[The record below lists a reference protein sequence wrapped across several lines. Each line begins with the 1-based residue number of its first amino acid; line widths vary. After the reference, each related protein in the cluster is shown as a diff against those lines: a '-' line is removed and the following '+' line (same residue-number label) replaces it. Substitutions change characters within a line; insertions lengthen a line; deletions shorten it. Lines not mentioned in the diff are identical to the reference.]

1 MRFGFRKSK
10 DTKSKAKAST
20 SQKSD
25 GQEIDAVLSEP
36 ENEKTKAR
44 RKSLGQKSKM
54 LINAVESEEFRIA
67 VIKDGRLDGFH
78 IETTATEQK
87 TGNIYKAVVERIEPS
102 LQACFVNF
110 GSDKNG
116 FLSVTDIHPEYFATE
131 PDAKKEA
138 SMPRIEKILKKGQ
151 ELLVQVTKE
160 MQGHKGAQLTT
171 YLSLA
176 SRHLVL
182 MPGSKGGISKKIE
195 DEEERQRLKSI
206 MAQFKLPEGV
216 GYIVRTAALKQSK
229 RDLSRDLNRLLRMWK
244 NIKKNVQEASP
255 LTLVHKEQDVCLRT
269 LRDYFTSEISEV
281 LVDDKETLSKVK
293 DYMKII
299 SPRDQ
304 GRVKLFK
311 EKRPIFAQYEIE
323 KQIETIYRNRVP
335 LKSGGS
341 IVIDPTEA
349 LVAIDVNSGR
359 WRTGKDVENT
369 AFKTNIE
376 AAEEI
381 SRQLR
386 LRDMGGLVVIDFID
400 MRDKKHNREVEKVLR
415 DKTKEDRA
423 KISLSNISK
432 FGLLELSRQRLRPS
446 IEAVSYQTCSYCK
459 GRGLVP
465 SVETAAIS
473 FLRRIRMGLSKKGIF
488 QVKGVL
494 SEEVVAYLQNR
505 KRKDLARM
513 ELRYGLE
520 IVLQGDPSLPPDGGV
535 LEFIKEEHSPIARP

>member
-1 MRFGFRKSK
+1 M
-10 DTKSKAKAST
+10 
-20 SQKSD
+20 
-25 GQEIDAVLSEP
+25 
-36 ENEKTKAR
+36 
-44 RKSLGQKSKM
+44 GQKSKM

-87 TGNIYKAVVERIEPS
+87 TGNIYKGVVDRIEPS

-116 FLSVTDIHPEYFATE
+116 FLSVTDIHPEYYTTE

-138 SMPRIEKILKKGQ
+138 SLPRIEKILKKGQ

-171 YLSLA
+171 YLSIA
-176 SRHLVL
+176 SRYLVL

-195 DEEERQRLKSI
+195 DEEERQRLKTI

-229 RDLSRDLNRLLRMWK
+229 RELSRDLNRLLRMWK
-244 NIKKNVQEASP
+244 NIKKNVQEAAP

-269 LRDYFTSEISEV
+269 LRDYFTGEISEV

-400 MRDKKHNREVEKVLR
+400 MREKKHIREVEKVLR
-415 DKTKEDRA
+415 DKAKEDRA

-446 IEAVSYQTCSYCK
+446 IEAVSYQTCGFCK

-473 FLRRIRMGLSKKGIF
+473 FLRRIRMGLSKKGIL

-494 SEEVVAYLQNR
+494 AEEVVAYLQNR
-505 KRKDLARM
+505 KRKELARM

-520 IVLQGDPSLPPDGGV
+520 IVLQGDPSLPPDGGI
-535 LEFIKEEHSPIARP
+535 LEFIKEERSPIPRP

>member
-1 MRFGFRKSK
+1 M
-10 DTKSKAKAST
+10 
-20 SQKSD
+20 
-25 GQEIDAVLSEP
+25 
-36 ENEKTKAR
+36 
-44 RKSLGQKSKM
+44 KSKM
-54 LINAVESEEFRIA
+54 LINAVEAEEFRIA
-67 VIKDGRLDGFH
+67 VIKEGRLDGFY
-78 IETTATEQK
+78 IETAATEQK
-87 TGNIYKAVVERIEPS
+87 TGNIYKGVVERIEPS
-102 LQACFVNF
+102 LQACFVNY

-116 FLSVTDIHPEYFATE
+116 FLSVTDVHPEYHGPESGTR
-131 PDAKKEA
+131 KEGTT
-138 SMPRIEKILKKGQ
+138 PRIEKTLKKGQ
-151 ELLVQVTKE
+151 ELLVQVTRE
-160 MQGHKGAQLTT
+160 MQGRKGAQLTT

-176 SRHLVL
+176 SRYLVL

-206 MAQFKLPEGV
+206 MGKFNLPEGV

-244 NIKKNVQEASP
+244 NIKKNVQGAAP

-281 LVDDKETLSKVK
+281 LVDDKETLNKVR
-293 DYMKII
+293 DYMKVI
-299 SPRDQ
+299 SPRHQ

-349 LVAIDVNSGR
+349 LIAIDVNSGR
-359 WRTGKDVENT
+359 WRTGTDVENT

-381 SRQLR
+381 ARQLR

-400 MRDKKHNREVEKVLR
+400 MREKKHNREVEKVLR
-415 DKTKEDRA
+415 DKTREDRA
-423 KISLSNISK
+423 KISMSTISK
-432 FGLLELSRQRLRPS
+432 FGLMELSRQRLRPS
-446 IEAVSYQTCSYCK
+446 IESVSYQTCEHCK
-459 GRGLVP
+459 GRGLLP

-473 FLRRIRMGLSKKGIF
+473 FLRRIRMGLSKKGILK
-488 QVKGVL
+488 VKGVL
-494 SEEVVAYLQNR
+494 SDDVVEYLQNR
-505 KRKDLARM
+505 KRKDLADM
-513 ELRYGLE
+513 ESRYGLE
-520 IVLQGDPSLPPDGGV
+520 ITLQGDSTLPPDGGI
-535 LEFIKEEHSPIARP
+535 LEFVKEEQS

>member
-1 MRFGFRKSK
+1 MRFGFRKSN
-10 DTKSKAKAST
+10 DTKTKAEAAVPTKT
-20 SQKSD
+20 D
-25 GQEIDAVLSEP
+25 GQKVGAGLVKTGTG
-36 ENEKTKAR
+36 KTKAR
-44 RKSLGQKSKM
+44 RKSLGLASKM

-67 VIKDGRLDGFH
+67 VIKEGRLDGFY
-78 IETTATEQK
+78 IETAATEQK
-87 TGNIYKAVVERIEPS
+87 TGNIYKGVVERIEPS

-110 GSDKNG
+110 GSEKNG
-116 FLSVTDIHPEYFATE
+116 FLSVTDIHPEYYATD
-131 PDAKKEA
+131 PDAKKEV
-138 SMPRIEKILKKGQ
+138 SMPRIENILKKGQ
-151 ELLVQVTKE
+151 ELLVQITKE

-195 DEEERQRLKSI
+195 EEEERQRLKAI
-206 MAQFKLPEGV
+206 MSQFKLPEGV

-229 RDLSRDLNRLLRMWK
+229 RELSSDLNRLLRMWK
-244 NIKKNVQEASP
+244 NIKKNVQEALP

-269 LRDYFTSEISEV
+269 LRDYFTGEIAEV
-281 LVDDKETLSKVK
+281 LVDDKETLIKVK

-299 SPRDQ
+299 SPRHQ
-304 GRVKLFK
+304 GRVKLYK

-359 WRTGKDVENT
+359 WRTGKQVENT

-381 SRQLR
+381 ARQLR
-386 LRDMGGLVVIDFID
+386 MRDMGGLVVIDFID
-400 MRDKKHNREVEKVLR
+400 MREKKHIREVEKVVR
-415 DKTKEDRA
+415 DKAKEDRA
-423 KISLSNISK
+423 KISVSNISK

-446 IEAVSYQTCSYCK
+446 IESVSYRTCEYCN
-459 GRGLVP
+459 GRGIVP

-473 FLRRIRMGLSKKGIF
+473 FLRRIRMGLSKKGIL

-494 SEEVVAYLQNR
+494 SGEVVDYLQNR
-505 KRKDLARM
+505 KRKDLAQM
-513 ELRYGLE
+513 ESRHGLE
-520 IVLQGDPSLPPDGGV
+520 IILRGDPSLSPDGGI
-535 LEFIKEEHSPIARP
+535 LEFIKEERS